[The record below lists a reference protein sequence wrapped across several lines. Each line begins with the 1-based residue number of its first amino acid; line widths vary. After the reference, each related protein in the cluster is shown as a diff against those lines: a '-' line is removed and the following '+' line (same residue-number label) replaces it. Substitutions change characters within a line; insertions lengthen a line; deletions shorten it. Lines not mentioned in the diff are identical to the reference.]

1 MKKMINNPDNIVD
14 EMLNGM
20 VAAHPDYVKRVD
32 GCDVLVRA
40 NGSQGK
46 VVLISGGGSGH
57 EPAHGGYVGKGM
69 LDGAV
74 AGAMFTSPT
83 PDQVYEARLTKDN
96 RSCHIIYRLTET
108 VNRLAV

>member
-46 VVLISGGGSGH
+46 RWKRYVRRSSSRRYVYISDTGSG
-57 EPAHGGYVGKGM
+57 
-69 LDGAV
+69 L
-74 AGAMFTSPT
+74 
-83 PDQVYEARLTKDN
+83 
-96 RSCHIIYRLTET
+96 
-108 VNRLAV
+108 

>member
-14 EMLNGM
+14 EMLRGM

-46 VVLISGGGSGH
+46 VVLVSGGGSGH
-57 EPAHGGYVGKGM
+57 
-69 LDGAV
+69 
-74 AGAMFTSPT
+74 
-83 PDQVYEARLTKDN
+83 
-96 RSCHIIYRLTET
+96 
-108 VNRLAV
+108 

>member
-1 MKKMINNPDNIVD
+1 
-14 EMLNGM
+14 MLNGM

-57 EPAHGGYVGKGM
+57 EPAHGGFVGKRY
-69 LDGAV
+69 V
-74 AGAMFTSPT
+74 RRSSSRCY
-83 PDQVYEARLTKDN
+83 VYISDTGSGL
-96 RSCHIIYRLTET
+96 
-108 VNRLAV
+108 

>member
-1 MKKMINNPDNIVD
+1 MKNPDNIVD

-74 AGAMFTSPT
+74 AGAMFM
-83 PDQVYEARLTKDN
+83 K
-96 RSCHIIYRLTET
+96 RSKQQT
-108 VNRLAV
+108 VEKVFF

>member
-46 VVLISGGGSGH
+46 VVLISVRRSSSRCYVYISDTGSG
-57 EPAHGGYVGKGM
+57 
-69 LDGAV
+69 L
-74 AGAMFTSPT
+74 
-83 PDQVYEARLTKDN
+83 
-96 RSCHIIYRLTET
+96 
-108 VNRLAV
+108 